1 MLKVGLTG
9 GIGCG
14 KTTVALLF
22 AQQGV
27 PIIDADAIAHA
38 LVQQGQPALAEIRD
52 TWGKEILTKD
62 GSLDRARLR
71 DLIFTCPKEKHKLE
85 SILHPLVFRDIQMA
99 AGKVTADYCVISIP
113 LLFETGMASL
123 VDRVLVIDC
132 PTDTQIRRVKHR
144 DHLSSEQIQAIIDT
158 QVTRDFRATHADDL
172 IENTETN
179 DKLAEQVKKLH
190 NLYLSISHCQD

>member
-22 AQQGV
+22 AQHGV
-27 PIIDADAIAHA
+27 PIIDADTIAHA
-38 LVQQGQPALAEIRD
+38 LVQQGQPTLAEI
-52 TWGKEILTKD
+52 TQIWGQVILKED
-62 GSLDRARLR
+62 GTLDRARLR
-71 DLIFTCPKEKHKLE
+71 DLIFACPDAKHKLE
-85 SILHPLVFRDIQMA
+85 SLLHPLVFRDIQTA
-99 AGKVTADYCVISIP
+99 IENVTADYCLISIP
-113 LLFETGMASL
+113 LLFETSMTSL

-132 PTDTQIRRVKHR
+132 PTETQIMRVKLR
-144 DHLSSEQIQAIIDT
+144 DQLSREQILAIIDT
-158 QVTRDFRATHADDL
+158 QVTRDFRTTHADDL

-179 DKLAEQVKKLH
+179 DRLAEQVKKLH